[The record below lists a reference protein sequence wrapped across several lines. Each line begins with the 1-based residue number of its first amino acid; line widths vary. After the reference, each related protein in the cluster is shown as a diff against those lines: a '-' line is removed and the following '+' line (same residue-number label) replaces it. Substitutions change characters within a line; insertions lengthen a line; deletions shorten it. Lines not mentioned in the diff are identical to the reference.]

1 MTVKAESITA
11 IEITFG
17 SGDGS
22 NPITV
27 NKGSLNG
34 SKWTGEADE
43 VVFSVGGSSGH
54 RRIAGVTVTLNGEST
69 MVIYT
74 DYMTSCGAGTGI
86 DNTATDAP
94 AAIKVLRDGQLIIVV
109 DNKEYNILGF

>member
-11 IEITFG
+11 IEIIFG

-54 RRIAGVTVTLNGEST
+54 RRIAGVTVTLNGERT
-69 MVIYT
+69 ETTYT
-74 DYMTSCGAGTGI
+74 YYLTSCGAGTGV
-86 DNTATDAP
+86 DNTATDVP
-94 AAIKVLRDGQLIIVV
+94 VAIKVLRDGQIVIIC
-109 DNKEYNILGF
+109 NGREYNILGL